1 MVTPSGSRSRRS
13 LGTRNQ
19 PAISREAIL
28 KAAGAEF
35 AMEGLSG
42 ARMEA
47 IARSAGVNKALL
59 YYYFHDKDAL
69 YGAVLDGFFRP
80 LFERLTQVLDSSA
93 PPGQRILGYARAHFD
108 TIARTP
114 HYARLFQS
122 EMMSTGRGMS
132 SHLSQIV
139 ERYNRPLSERL
150 QATLNEGIRRGEFRQ
165 VDVLQFI
172 PSMVATIVF
181 YFVTAPVLRQLRGL
195 DPFSTAAIDARRR
208 AVLDFIAAAL
218 FADREAGLQ
227 LAAKIASEDGPLGTP
242 LPSATQPHHRAAARR
257 RK

>member
-1 MVTPSGSRSRRS
+1 MAKPTNSRSRSS

-19 PAISREAIL
+19 PAITREAIL
-28 KAAGAEF
+28 RAAGAEF

-42 ARMEA
+42 ARMDA

-80 LFERLTQVLDSSA
+80 LFERLTRVLDTAA
-93 PPGQRILGYARAHFD
+93 PPGERILGYARTHFD
-108 TIARTP
+108 TIAGTP

-122 EMMSTGRGMS
+122 EMMSAGRGMS
-132 SHLSQIV
+132 PCLSQIV
-139 ERYNRPLSERL
+139 ERYTRPLSQRL
-150 QATLNEGIRRGEFRQ
+150 QATLKEGVERGQFRRI
-165 VDVLQFI
+165 DVIQFI
-172 PSMVATIVF
+172 PSMVASIVF
-181 YFVTAPVLRQLRGL
+181 YFVTAPVQRKLRGT
-195 DPFSTAAIDARRR
+195 DPFSRAAIDARRK

-218 FADREAGLQ
+218 FADREVGLRM
-227 LAAKIASEDGPLGTP
+227 AAQIASEGERSGNSLRP
-242 LPSATQPHHRAAARR
+242 AINPHHRVAARR